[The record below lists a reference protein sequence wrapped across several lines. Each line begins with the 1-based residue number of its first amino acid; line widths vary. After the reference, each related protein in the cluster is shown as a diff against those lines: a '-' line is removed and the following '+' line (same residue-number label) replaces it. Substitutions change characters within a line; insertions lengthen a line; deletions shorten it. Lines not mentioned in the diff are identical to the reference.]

1 MLIFRFSFPT
11 GNTPGTGPAA
21 LVATVKGMVYF
32 GIFFILVTNFVPA
45 GGSVTAKWAQWTHA
59 EGPVMVVSIAF
70 WNGFLVAKDDI

>member
-1 MLIFRFSFPT
+1 MLIFLFSFST

-21 LVATVKGMVYF
+21 LVATVKGMDLF
-32 GIFFILVTNFVPA
+32 QNPFILVTNFILA

-70 WNGFLVAKDDI
+70 